1 MPARWIAGYFGTVPP
16 SDEVLADWGSTI
28 FQFLFTDL
36 NNDPAVDAAG
46 TQQSATFSGAV
57 FAFHEPSAAH
67 SITRLKLQG
76 GDFSV
81 CKTAPPA
88 TAHGARAVAA
98 ARTKP
103 VRQLFGSGHGRFRTE
118 GRFAAATVHGTIWV
132 TKDYCDRTVV
142 TVKRGVVGVT
152 DLKTGKVVSVHAGSS
167 RTILRR

>member
-1 MPARWIAGYFGTVPP
+1 MTAGAALPNGTV
-16 SDEVLADWGSTI
+16 
-28 FQFLFTDL
+28 
-36 NNDPAVDAAG
+36 VDARHGAITLAATIDSTG
-46 TQQSATFSGAV
+46 AEQSATFSGAV